1 MTTRLAGARE
11 QLRALDRPLLAPS
24 SRRLDARALLS
35 STLLFVAVVLSFG
48 RPSFAAMLPLALYPL
63 LLASRAGLAWRS
75 LGQATLAASPLVLMA
90 GAFEPWLHPQP
101 AWQLAGLSISAGWL
115 VLASMVLRM
124 ALTVSATLA
133 LVAGCGLRE
142 LCAALRAFGVPPLF
156 TDQLLFMHRYAFV
169 LIDEGTRIATAW
181 RLRAGGRRRL
191 PLDTWGPL
199 AGQWLLRS
207 LERAQRVHQAM
218 LARGWRGALPL
229 PLQTRWRT
237 ADTRW
242 LLGWALYFAVVRTV
256 DLPHALGHS
265 LGHWLAG

>member
-1 MTTRLAGARE
+1 MTTRLAAARE
-11 QLRALDRPLLAPS
+11 QLRALDQPLQAS
-24 SRRLDARALLS
+24 SAHRLDARALLL

-48 RPSFAAMLPLALYPL
+48 RPSFSAMLPLALYPL
-63 LLASRAGLAWRS
+63 LLASRAGLAWRR
-75 LGQATLAASPLVLMA
+75 LGQATLLASPLVLMA

-101 AWQLAGLSISAGWL
+101 ALQVAGVPISAGWL
-115 VLASMVLRM
+115 ALASMLLRM

-142 LCAALRAFGVPPLF
+142 LCAALRAFGVPSLF

-181 RLRAGGRRRL
+181 RLRAGPRRHL

-207 LERAQRVHQAM
+207 IERAQRVHQAM
-218 LARGWRGALPL
+218 LARGWRGAMPL
-229 PLQTRWRT
+229 PLQTRWQA

-242 LLGWALYFAVVRTV
+242 LLGWALYFAAARAV
-256 DLPHALGHS
+256 DLPQS
-265 LGHWLAG
+265 LGRWVTG